1 MYIGQYNIELLMVL
15 VPFSFLTKL
24 CGPFVGIDRTFPFIS
39 TNYIYIYFCFFV
51 FELLSLCAQHT
62 AMPDT
67 SVESHFIYCTF

>member
-15 VPFSFLTKL
+15 VPLSFLTKL
-24 CGPFVGIDRTFPFIS
+24 RGLFVEIDGTFRFIS
-39 TNYIYIYFCFFV
+39 TNSIYIYIFV
-51 FELLSLCAQHT
+51 FELLLLCAQHT